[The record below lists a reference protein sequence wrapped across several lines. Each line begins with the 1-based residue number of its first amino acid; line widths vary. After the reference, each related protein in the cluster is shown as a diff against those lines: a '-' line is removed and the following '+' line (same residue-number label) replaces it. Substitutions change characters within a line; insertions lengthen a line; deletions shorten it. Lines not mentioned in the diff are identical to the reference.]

1 MCAGSYQFRNI
12 WPAQRLALHAQRKR
26 ILTRAARATTT
37 PQSPL
42 SARRFANIWI
52 CGIFAHGFARAWCDD
67 CGHDYF
73 MAYSCKGRGL
83 IEKVDAKEMLA
94 YQRSGFSV
102 DAGVRIEADDR
113 AALERLLRYCA
124 RPPFA
129 MERLRKEGAALV
141 YRCAKQ

>member
-1 MCAGSYQFRNI
+1 VRKQLLIQEHLACPTVSVARPTQAHSHAGGQGDHYTPKPFVRQAFRKY
-12 WPAQRLALHAQRKR
+12 LE
-26 ILTRAARATTT
+26 
-37 PQSPL
+37 
-42 SARRFANIWI
+42 

-73 MAYSCKGRGL
+73 MAYSCKGRRL
-83 IEKVDAKEMLA
+83 IEKADAKEMLA
-94 YQRSGFSV
+94 YQHSGFSV

-124 RPPFA
+124 HPPFA